1 MRIISFD
8 VGMKNLAYCVFSIPD
23 TVAFKGASS
32 SELIHQIQ
40 IERWDVI
47 DLRFPPNLSG
57 SAHTEAPPPPPPKR
71 TCCNDGKLAKW
82 VARPSLV
89 APARPSLVAP
99 SAPLT
104 SASLIPLDSGSPL
117 GISVP
122 SVGGGGGSVGGGGG
136 SVGGGGGSVGGGG
149 GSVGGGGGSVGGG
162 GGSVGGGGGS
172 VGGGGGSVGGGGG
185 SPPPILYCDKCAEKS
200 KYKTPSRE
208 ILPIKRKPELLQK
221 KKLGDLMD
229 IKANLSAHLSG
240 GPTAAAN
247 LKLRKSDLIQEIT
260 TTLARDY
267 LEPFD
272 EAKYSSYITGVV
284 VADKPK
290 KANYIYAHD
299 LDLITYGRNMM
310 KHLDAILFS
319 AAAAETAAV
328 PPIDMM
334 IIENQISTLAS
345 RMKTLQGMITQYFI
359 MKHIPQIEFI
369 SASCKLKLFTD
380 STVGGEEVCV
390 DASTYAD
397 RKKSGIIVCRSL
409 GEISRKHNS
418 SYAKWMPVFENHKK
432 KDDLADCF
440 LQGLWRVHSA
450 V

>member
-8 VGMKNLAYCVFSIPD
+8 VGMKNLAYCVFSIAD
-23 TVAFKGASS
+23 TVAFTGATP
-32 SELIHQIQ
+32 SELIHQIR

-47 DLRFPPNLSG
+47 DLRFPPNLS
-57 SAHTEAPPPPPPKR
+57 TEAVPPPPPPPPKR
-71 TCCNDGKLAKW
+71 TCINDGKLAKW
-82 VARPSLV
+82 VARPNLV
-89 APARPSLVAP
+89 APARPTLVAP
-99 SAPLT
+99 SAPLA
-104 SASLIPLDSGSPL
+104 SASLESLYSGSHQAIF
-117 GISVP
+117 GA
-122 SVGGGGGSVGGGGG
+122 GGVGGGSVGGGAA
-136 SVGGGGGSVGGGG
+136 SA
-149 GSVGGGGGSVGGG
+149 
-162 GGSVGGGGGS
+162 
-172 VGGGGGSVGGGGG
+172 
-185 SPPPILYCDKCAEKS
+185 PPILYCAKCAEKS
-200 KYKTPSRE
+200 KYITPSRE

-221 KKLGDLMD
+221 KKLCELMD
-229 IKANLSAHLSG
+229 IKANLSAHLVAQATGG
-240 GPTAAAN
+240 GPPPPPQN
-247 LKLRKSDLIQEIT
+247 LKLRKSDLVQEIVT
-260 TTLARDY
+260 ILARDY

-272 EAKYSSYITGVV
+272 EVKYSSYITGT
-284 VADKPK
+284 VAPTKPK
-290 KANYIYAHD
+290 KANYTYAHD

-310 KHLDAILFS
+310 KHLDAILFPAS
-319 AAAAETAAV
+319 SNGAGAAGTATD
-328 PPIDMM
+328 PHPIDMM

-380 STVGGEEVCV
+380 ANSEDSGV

-418 SYAKWMPVFENHKK
+418 DYVKWMPVFENHKK

-450 V
+450 VSAV

>member
-1 MRIISFD
+1 MIVLYIIITNSLILVYMRIISFD

-82 VARPSLV
+82 VARPSIG
-89 APARPSLVAP
+89 APARPSIGAPARPSIVAP
-99 SAPLT
+99 LAPLT
-104 SASLIPLDSGSPL
+104 SASLISLDSGSPL

-122 SVGGGGGSVGGGGG
+122 SAGGVGGGVSTGGVGGG
-136 SVGGGGGSVGGGG
+136 VA
-149 GSVGGGGGSVGGG
+149 
-162 GGSVGGGGGS
+162 
-172 VGGGGGSVGGGGG
+172 GG

-221 KKLGDLMD
+221 KKLGELMD
-229 IKANLSAHLSG
+229 IKANLSAHLVAQAAG
-240 GPTAAAN
+240 GPAN
-247 LKLRKSDLIQEIT
+247 LKLRKADLIQEIT

>member
-1 MRIISFD
+1 MMGSWPS
-8 VGMKNLAYCVFSIPD
+8 GLL
-23 TVAFKGASS
+23 G
-32 SELIHQIQ
+32 
-40 IERWDVI
+40 
-47 DLRFPPNLSG
+47 LR
-57 SAHTEAPPPPPPKR
+57 
-71 TCCNDGKLAKW
+71 
-82 VARPSLV
+82 SL
-89 APARPSLVAP
+89 R
-99 SAPLT
+99 
-104 SASLIPLDSGSPL
+104 PLDSGSPL
-117 GISVP
+117 GISGVVSGP
-122 SVGGGGGSVGGGGG
+122 APV
-136 SVGGGGGSVGGGG
+136 
-149 GSVGGGGGSVGGG
+149 
-162 GGSVGGGGGS
+162 
-172 VGGGGGSVGGGGG
+172 
-185 SPPPILYCDKCAEKS
+185 LYCDKCAEKS
-200 KYKTPSRE
+200 KYKIPSRE
-208 ILPIKRKPELLQK
+208 ILPIKRKPDLLQK
-221 KKLGDLMD
+221 KKLGELMD
-229 IKANLSAHLSG
+229 IKANLSAHLLAQACG
-240 GPTAAAN
+240 GTAAPQN
-247 LKLRKSDLIQEIT
+247 LKLRKADLIQEIT
-260 TTLARDY
+260 TILARDY

-272 EAKYSSYITGVV
+272 ENKYSSYITGVV
-284 VADKPK
+284 AADKPK

-310 KHLDAILFS
+310 KHLDAILFPGCYH
-319 AAAAETAAV
+319 AAPA
-328 PPIDMM
+328 PIDMM

-380 STVGGEEVCV
+380 SNVGGEEVCV

>member
-8 VGMKNLAYCVFSIPD
+8 VGMKNLAYCVFSISD
-23 TVAFKGASS
+23 TVAFTGASP

-47 DLRFPPNLSG
+47 DLRFEPNLSD
-57 SAHTEAPPPPPPKR
+57 TTLQNTPLPPPKR
-71 TCCNDGKLAKW
+71 TCINDGKQAKW
-82 VARPSLV
+82 VAPT
-89 APARPSLVAP
+89 
-99 SAPLT
+99 APLT
-104 SASLIPLDSGSPL
+104 SVSLSTATSVSHQTIFGSSVAVPLP
-117 GISVP
+117 V
-122 SVGGGGGSVGGGGG
+122 
-136 SVGGGGGSVGGGG
+136 
-149 GSVGGGGGSVGGG
+149 
-162 GGSVGGGGGS
+162 
-172 VGGGGGSVGGGGG
+172 
-185 SPPPILYCDKCAEKS
+185 LYCAKCAERS
-200 KYKTPSRE
+200 KYRIPSRE

-221 KKLGDLMD
+221 KKLGELMD
-229 IKANLSAHLSG
+229 IKANLSAHLVAQAGGGG
-240 GPTAAAN
+240 GPAAAAN
-247 LKLRKSDLIQEIT
+247 LKLRKADLVQEIT
-260 TTLARDY
+260 AILASDY

-272 EAKYSSYITGVV
+272 ETKYACYIAGNVAPSSN
-284 VADKPK
+284 KPK

-310 KHLDAILFS
+310 KHLDAILF
-319 AAAAETAAV
+319 AASPDAAV
-328 PPIDMM
+328 ASPDAAVASAPIDMM

-380 STVGGEEVCV
+380 ATTPTTTTHTDLGEEALCV

-409 GEISRKHNS
+409 GEISRKYNS
-418 SYAKWMPVFENHKK
+418 GYAKWMPVFENHKK

>member
-8 VGMKNLAYCVFSIPD
+8 VGMKNLAYCVFSISD
-23 TVAFKGASS
+23 TVAFTGATP
-32 SELIHQIQ
+32 SELIHQIK

-47 DLRFPPNLSG
+47 DLRFPPNLS
-57 SAHTEAPPPPPPKR
+57 TEAPPPPPPKR
-71 TCCNDGKLAKW
+71 TCVNDGKLAKW
-82 VARPSLV
+82 VARPSLY
-89 APARPSLVAP
+89 
-99 SAPLT
+99 
-104 SASLIPLDSGSPL
+104 SGSHQAIF
-117 GISVP
+117 GA
-122 SVGGGGGSVGGGGG
+122 GGDVGGGSVGGGTA
-136 SVGGGGGSVGGGG
+136 SAA
-149 GSVGGGGGSVGGG
+149 
-162 GGSVGGGGGS
+162 
-172 VGGGGGSVGGGGG
+172 
-185 SPPPILYCDKCAEKS
+185 PILYCAKCADKS
-200 KYKTPSRE
+200 KYIIPSRE

-221 KKLGDLMD
+221 KKLGELMD
-229 IKANLSAHLSG
+229 IKANLSAHLCG
-240 GPTAAAN
+240 GEEGPAAAAN
-247 LKLRKSDLIQEIT
+247 LKLRKSDLVQEIT
-260 TTLARDY
+260 TILARDY

-272 EAKYSSYITGVV
+272 ENKYSSYITGT
-284 VADKPK
+284 VAPTKSK
-290 KANYIYAHD
+290 NANYTYAHD

-310 KHLDAILFS
+310 KHLDAILFTDPAG
-319 AAAAETAAV
+319 AAAAAV
-328 PPIDMM
+328 SAPIDMM

-380 STVGGEEVCV
+380 ANSEDGGV

-409 GEISRKHNS
+409 GEISRKHKS
-418 SYAKWMPVFENHKK
+418 DYVKWMPVFENHKK

>member
-8 VGMKNLAYCVFSIPD
+8 VGMKNLAYCLFSIPD
-23 TVAFKGASS
+23 TVAFAGASPS
-32 SELIHQIQ
+32 VLIHQIQ

-47 DLRFPPNLSG
+47 DLRFEPNLSE
-57 SAHTEAPPPPPPKR
+57 SAHTEAPPPPPKR

-82 VARPSLV
+82 VAQPSL
-89 APARPSLVAP
+89 ARPTLVAP
-99 SAPLT
+99 SAPLA

-117 GISVP
+117 GISGVV
-122 SVGGGGGSVGGGGG
+122 SGGGGGGGAVAGGGAAGGGGPAGGGG
-136 SVGGGGGSVGGGG
+136 SAST
-149 GSVGGGGGSVGGG
+149 
-162 GGSVGGGGGS
+162 
-172 VGGGGGSVGGGGG
+172 
-185 SPPPILYCDKCAEKS
+185 PPVLYCDKCAEKS

-221 KKLGDLMD
+221 KKLGELMD
-229 IKANLSAHLSG
+229 IKWNLSAHLSG
-240 GPTAAAN
+240 GPATPQN
-247 LKLRKSDLIQEIT
+247 LKLRKAGLIQEIVA
-260 TTLARDY
+260 TLARDY

-272 EAKYSSYITGVV
+272 ENKYSSYITGVV
-284 VADKPK
+284 AADKPK

-310 KHLDAILFS
+310 KHLDAILFPAS
-319 AAAAETAAV
+319 SHAAA

-380 STVGGEEVCV
+380 SNVEYCGEEVCIG
-390 DASTYAD
+390 ASTYAD
-397 RKKSGIIVCRSL
+397 RKKSGIVVCRSL

-450 V
+450 VWI

>member
-23 TVAFKGASS
+23 TIAFKGASS

-57 SAHTEAPPPPPPKR
+57 SAVDNIPPPPPKR
-71 TCCNDGKLAKW
+71 TCSNDGKLAKW
-82 VARPSLV
+82 VARPKFIL
-89 APARPSLVAP
+89 P

-104 SASLIPLDSGSPL
+104 SVSLIPLDSGSPL
-117 GISVP
+117 GISGVVSGP
-122 SVGGGGGSVGGGGG
+122 APV
-136 SVGGGGGSVGGGG
+136 
-149 GSVGGGGGSVGGG
+149 
-162 GGSVGGGGGS
+162 
-172 VGGGGGSVGGGGG
+172 
-185 SPPPILYCDKCAEKS
+185 LYCDKCAEKS
-200 KYKTPSRE
+200 KYKIPSRE
-208 ILPIKRKPELLQK
+208 ILPIKRKPDLLQK
-221 KKLGDLMD
+221 KKLGELMD
-229 IKANLSAHLSG
+229 IKANLSAHLLAQAG
-240 GPTAAAN
+240 GGTAAPQN
-247 LKLRKSDLIQEIT
+247 LKLRKADLIQEIV

-272 EAKYSSYITGVV
+272 ENKYSSYITGVV
-284 VADKPK
+284 AADKPK

-310 KHLDAILFS
+310 KHLDAILFPGCYH
-319 AAAAETAAV
+319 AAPA
-328 PPIDMM
+328 PIDMM

-380 STVGGEEVCV
+380 SNVGGEEVCV